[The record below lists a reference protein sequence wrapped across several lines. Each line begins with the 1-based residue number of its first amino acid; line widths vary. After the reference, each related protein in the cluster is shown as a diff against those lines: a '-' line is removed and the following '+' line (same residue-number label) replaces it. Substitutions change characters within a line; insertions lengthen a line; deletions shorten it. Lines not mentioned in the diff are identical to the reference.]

1 MIRRALLLFALV
13 LPAAAQEGP
22 TLDVALDPAG
32 PVIVG
37 APLRVAVTVLAP
49 SFLPAPPDWP
59 DLQIADAVTRLPSRA
74 TTPVTR
80 RVGAESWSGLTR
92 TYEVIPQRAADYDL
106 SGAAVAVTW
115 SGEDATPQRA
125 TLPLPDI
132 AFQAIVPPGAEGL
145 DPFLA
150 ASALSVEARID
161 GLPAA
166 PKPGDALTLTLTTT
180 ASGPPALLLPPLAE
194 ALPTPEGLRAYPK
207 EPEVVDVPGERGAP
221 ATARRVERITY
232 VIEAPGDYL
241 LPAVTLRWWDVAG
254 GSPQTAS
261 TTEIRFDVAAPPGWR
276 PPGEAGR
283 SRLAAPAAVL
293 AAAGLSLVLLA
304 VWRRGKSRRAP
315 KPPSEATV
323 YRALRQQIRKAPAGG
338 LRTSVLDWL
347 RLAAPSGA
355 SLSPDLEAALV
366 AVERAVYGLPTTGAP
381 GATLRDP
388 LRRDLLSAL
397 AAERARLPLRRHG
410 SKRPRLAPL
419 NP

>member
-1 MIRRALLLFALV
+1 MIRRALVLLALA
-13 LPAAAQEGP
+13 LPAAAQEAP
-22 TLDVALDPAG
+22 ILDVALDPAG
-32 PVIVG
+32 PVTVG
-37 APLRVAVTVLAP
+37 APLRVALTVLVP
-49 SFLPAPPDWP
+49 SFLPAPPVWP
-59 DLQIADAVTRLPSRA
+59 DLQVADAVTRLPPRA

-92 TYEVIPQRAADYDL
+92 TYEIIPQRTADFDL

-115 SGEDATPQRA
+115 AGEDAAPQRT

-150 ASALSVEARID
+150 ASALSLEARID

-166 PKPGDALTLTLTTT
+166 PKPGDAVALTLTTT

-194 ALPTPEGLRAYPK
+194 TLPTPNGLRAYPK

-221 ATARRVERITY
+221 ATARRVERLTY
-232 VIEAPGDYL
+232 MIEAPGAYL
-241 LPAVTLRWWDVAG
+241 LPAVTLRWWDVAA
-254 GSPQTAS
+254 GSVRTAA

-276 PPGEAGR
+276 PPGEPGK
-283 SRLAAPAAVL
+283 SRRAALAAVL
-293 AAAGLSLVLLA
+293 AAGLALVLLA
-304 VWRRGKSRRAP
+304 ARRRRRSRSAQ
-315 KPPSEATV
+315 KPPREATV
-323 YRALRQQIRKAPAGG
+323 YRALRRQIRKAPAGG
-338 LRTSVLDWL
+338 LRASVLHWL
-347 RLAAPSGA
+347 RLAAPSGT
-355 SLSPDLEAALV
+355 SLSPDLETALL
-366 AVERAVYGLPTTGAP
+366 ASERAVYGLPATGAP

-397 AAERARLPLRRHG
+397 AAQRAAARALRRRG